1 MAKFLAIGAGSLAI
15 VFSLFIWLYF
25 SSSISI
31 RAISI
36 FLPIT
41 YIAVY
46 LLSFTKRTNQ
56 QLYKIIFYN
65 FILTSYCLLY
75 IAYQFDFNSEYVI
88 IMLVIYNI
96 TLIALPTPKQV
107 LLYFG
112 LVFIPLE
119 VLLLFSSISIGFALL
134 ITVFFG
140 YAFALSYFISLQ
152 KKKLNKR
159 SHQNGE
165 ILKTLANNTKG
176 AIFLVDY
183 FSKEIWDANEKSKD
197 IFGLKDIGELLNKQ
211 YYTLFSDENFTRLN
225 KNEISQQISAFGHFL
240 SEVLLKKM
248 DGSEFMGDVMI
259 SPFKA
264 AKNNYYLIQIHTLTT
279 KKQ

>member
-1 MAKFLAIGAGSLAI
+1 
-15 VFSLFIWLYF
+15 
-25 SSSISI
+25 
-31 RAISI
+31 
-36 FLPIT
+36 
-41 YIAVY
+41 
-46 LLSFTKRTNQ
+46 
-56 QLYKIIFYN
+56 
-65 FILTSYCLLY
+65 
-75 IAYQFDFNSEYVI
+75 
-88 IMLVIYNI
+88 MLVIYNI

-119 VLLLFSSISIGFALL
+119 ILLLFSSISIGFALL

-165 ILKTLANNTKG
+165 ILKALANNTKG

-225 KNEISQQISAFGHFL
+225 KNEISQQISAFGHFQ

-264 AKNNYYLIQIHTLTT
+264 AKNNYYLIQIHTLST